1 VTQYTIK
8 DRAGNVTG
16 YLSESSGYGC
26 AGCLGLSLVIC
37 LIYGAVSLYQFVQK
51 HAADNRIE
59 AQRIVLS
66 ADTLDGYAGEYDYGR
81 YKIRIERRADRL
93 FNKSAEEFCELV
105 PISINTFI
113 YAHCVNGFQGNGIFE
128 RNGRGG
134 LTLIIIHRDG
144 RTERA
149 AKVN

>member
-1 VTQYTIK
+1 MAEYTVR

-16 YLSESSGYGC
+16 YISDSTGNGC

-37 LIYGAVSLYQFVQK
+37 LIYAAVSLYQFVQK
-51 HAADNRIE
+51 RAANSRIE
-59 AQRIVLS
+59 AQRVVLS

-81 YKIRIERRADRL
+81 YKIRIERRANRL

-105 PISINTFI
+105 PISIDTFI
-113 YAHCVNGFQGNGIFE
+113 YARCVNGFQGKGRFE

-134 LTLIIIHRDG
+134 LTLVIIHQDG
-144 RTERA
+144 RAERA
-149 AKVN
+149 AKID